1 MVAMLN
7 FLLAF
12 GLITVT
18 NEPFEL
24 GLWNVVH
31 RAETYLWIGYEIV
44 WESTVKNMVLMFN
57 FWDI

>member
-1 MVAMLN
+1 MAVMLN

-18 NEPFEL
+18 NELFEL

-31 RAETYLWIGYEIV
+31 RAETCLWIGYEIV
-44 WESTVKNMVLMFN
+44 WESTVKIMVLMFN